1 MGHGIFFRFSNNV
14 TMVTRNFHMKSIF
27 RATPDKPQ
35 CTKTILKSLM
45 IFHNFDVTFVV
56 ILKHCVSVKCIREIN
71 LVLMGS
77 VPIVARV
84 L

>member
-1 MGHGIFFRFSNNV
+1 MGPGIFFRFSNNV
-14 TMVTRNFHMKSIF
+14 TMVTQNFHMKSIF
-27 RATPDKPQ
+27 RATADKPQ
-35 CTKTILKSLM
+35 CTKIILKNLM

-56 ILKHCVSVKCIREIN
+56 ILNHCVSVKCIREIN

-77 VPIVARV
+77 VPIVARF